1 MSALDELTT
10 RLRPLSRRLR
20 AGRGLAWGARALP
33 VGLGIA
39 AAGVW
44 AAGLSAGGALGLAG
58 ILTLIGVALGLARP
72 LALGVV
78 AREADRVYGL
88 NAACDTA
95 LHLLHAG
102 HPAAEAVAL
111 DALDALG
118 ERPPPPL
125 LWPRL
130 ARAEL
135 GVMILALAL
144 IAWPEAPEA
153 PAAPEA
159 AVDAQEAALDALEVK
174 ARREGRPLLAAA
186 ARRLKEERRAARA
199 AGLVVDEPPAPEAP
213 PQVSPRPLTPPMS
226 PETKAQLD
234 EALALAQT
242 AQTQDDALLRELGA
256 MVEAELLGM
265 LKASPLK
272 LGLNGGGGEAPEA
285 SGLRPAAPMGATTP
299 TPPGQQG
306 SGQDPSI
313 SEAAERAGYQ
323 KNQMGS
329 VEHERDHLLESS
341 FEQMMKERAAELA
354 KSLKDAMGEAQQKN
368 EAERAAESRRKDDA
382 NTTEPGELSAETR
395 PDDGS
400 VAPLVEAEKSA
411 AETAAEAFAAAGEL
425 PDEAPAMTTSGDG
438 EGAVKGGGG
447 GADGGRG
454 ESGQGAEAPETAPGE
469 AERVSARFSMGA
481 LSQEERAAIFGLV
494 ADKSVVTQGGDG
506 AMDERFDGYF
516 EEAERALAEEELPP
530 LMEGLVRAYFLGL
543 KETP

>member
-1 MSALDELTT
+1 MSARDDLTT
-10 RLRPLSRRLR
+10 RLAPLSRRVR
-20 AGRGLAWGARALP
+20 AARGLVWGARALP

-39 AAGVW
+39 AVGVW
-44 AAGLSAGGALGLAG
+44 AGGLSVGWALGLAVMIAG
-58 ILTLIGVALGLARP
+58 IVFGLGLARP
-72 LALGVV
+72 LDLGVV
-78 AREADRVYGL
+78 AREADRVYAL

-95 LHLLHAG
+95 LHLLHVG
-102 HPAAEAVAL
+102 HPAAEAVTL

-125 LWPRL
+125 VWPRF
-130 ARAEL
+130 ARVEL
-135 GVMILALAL
+135 GAMILALAL
-144 IAWPEAPEA
+144 IAWPAAPEA
-153 PAAPEA
+153 PTAPEV
-159 AVDAQEAALDALEVK
+159 AVDAQEAALDELEVK

-186 ARRLKEERRAARA
+186 ARRLKEERRAARE
-199 AGLVVDEPPAPEAP
+199 AGLLLDEPPTPEAP
-213 PQVSPRPLTPPMS
+213 PQVSARPNPPPMS

-256 MVEAELLGM
+256 MIEAEILGM

-272 LGLNGGGGEAPEA
+272 LGLNGGGGEAPEP
-285 SGLRPAAPMGATTP
+285 SGLQPTAPTGQAR
-299 TPPGQQG
+299 PPGQEG
-306 SGQDPSI
+306 SGQDPSLG
-313 SEAAERAGYQ
+313 EAAERAGFQ

-329 VEHERDHLLESS
+329 VEHEKDHLLEAS
-341 FEQMMKERAAELA
+341 FEQRMKERAAELA
-354 KSLKDAMGEAQQKN
+354 KSLNDAMGEAKQAN
-368 EAERAAESRRKDDA
+368 EAERAAETRRKDDV
-382 NTTEPGELSAETR
+382 NTNDPDELSAETR

-411 AETAAEAFAAAGEL
+411 AEVAAEAFAAVGEA
-425 PDEAPAMTTSGDG
+425 PDEAPTMTASGDG

-447 GADGGRG
+447 GADGGAG
-454 ESGQGAEAPETAPGE
+454 ESNRGASTPETAPGE

-494 ADKSVVTQGGDG
+494 ADKSVVTQGGG
-506 AMDERFDGYF
+506 EALDERFDGYF